1 MPGHE
6 SVAIERGIIDDVD
19 VGMTLTQLIDKYKG
33 LLIGNKVYKKFG
45 NKFPLLV
52 KFIDSRQD
60 LSVQVH
66 PDDKLAMERHGC
78 AGKTEMWYVI
88 KGDVGSKIYAGLKE
102 SIKRERK
109 ANPTK
114 GGIIAGLATFLT
126 ENAAFN
132 TQNVQIAN
140 PERTVTFQIGDNSF
154 ELTLIQKRKPK
165 N

>member
-1 MPGHE
+1 MPSTAKKE
-6 SVAIERGIIDDVD
+6 TQKEAIMRILGVSSEEADQI
-19 VGMTLTQLIDKYKG
+19 LA
-33 LLIGNKVYKKFG
+33 
-45 NKFPLLV
+45 
-52 KFIDSRQD
+52 
-60 LSVQVH
+60 
-66 PDDKLAMERHGC
+66 DDKEIDRGKKMDWDMSDAEHRKAMKNTNADEH
-78 AGKTEMWYVI
+78 K
-88 KGDVGSKIYAGLKE
+88 KPKE
-102 SIKRERK
+102 PVKRERK

>member
-1 MPGHE
+1 MPSITKKE
-6 SVAIERGIIDDVD
+6 TQKEAIMRVLGVSSEEADQILD
-19 VGMTLTQLIDKYKG
+19 
-33 LLIGNKVYKKFG
+33 
-45 NKFPLLV
+45 
-52 KFIDSRQD
+52 
-60 LSVQVH
+60 
-66 PDDKLAMERHGC
+66 DDKEVDRGKKMDWDMSDAEHRKAMKNANADEH
-78 AGKTEMWYVI
+78 K
-88 KGDVGSKIYAGLKE
+88 KPKE
-102 SIKRERK
+102 PVKRERK

-140 PERTVTFQIGDNSF
+140 PARTVTFQIGDNSF

>member
-1 MPGHE
+1 MPSITKKE
-6 SVAIERGIIDDVD
+6 TQKEAIMRILGVSSEEADQI
-19 VGMTLTQLIDKYKG
+19 LA
-33 LLIGNKVYKKFG
+33 
-45 NKFPLLV
+45 
-52 KFIDSRQD
+52 
-60 LSVQVH
+60 
-66 PDDKLAMERHGC
+66 DDKEVDRGKKMDWDMSDVEHRKAMKNANADEH
-78 AGKTEMWYVI
+78 K
-88 KGDVGSKIYAGLKE
+88 KPKE
-102 SIKRERK
+102 PVKRERK

>member
-1 MPGHE
+1 MPSTAKKE
-6 SVAIERGIIDDVD
+6 TQKEAIMRILGVSSEEADQI
-19 VGMTLTQLIDKYKG
+19 LA
-33 LLIGNKVYKKFG
+33 
-45 NKFPLLV
+45 
-52 KFIDSRQD
+52 
-60 LSVQVH
+60 
-66 PDDKLAMERHGC
+66 DDKEIDRGKKMDWDMSDVEHRKAMKNANADEH
-78 AGKTEMWYVI
+78 K
-88 KGDVGSKIYAGLKE
+88 KPKE
-102 SIKRERK
+102 PVKRERK

>member
-1 MPGHE
+1 MPSITKKE
-6 SVAIERGIIDDVD
+6 TQKEAIMRILGVSSEEADQILADDKEVDRGKKMDWDMSD
-19 VGMTLTQLIDKYKG
+19 AEHRKAMK
-33 LLIGNKVYKKFG
+33 NANANEYKK
-45 NKFPLLV
+45 P
-52 KFIDSRQD
+52 
-60 LSVQVH
+60 
-66 PDDKLAMERHGC
+66 
-78 AGKTEMWYVI
+78 
-88 KGDVGSKIYAGLKE
+88 KE
-102 SIKRERK
+102 PIKRERK

>member
-1 MPGHE
+1 MPSTAKKE
-6 SVAIERGIIDDVD
+6 TQKEAIMRILGVSSEEADQI
-19 VGMTLTQLIDKYKG
+19 LA
-33 LLIGNKVYKKFG
+33 
-45 NKFPLLV
+45 
-52 KFIDSRQD
+52 
-60 LSVQVH
+60 
-66 PDDKLAMERHGC
+66 DDKEIDRGKKMDWDMSDAEHREAMKNANADEH
-78 AGKTEMWYVI
+78 K
-88 KGDVGSKIYAGLKE
+88 KPKE
-102 SIKRERK
+102 PVKRERK